1 MSHVRLRCSLK
12 IQTTHSSEQC
22 WPILE
27 RRSDD
32 YYISHYYENIIILW
46 YGYRWNQAFKPRR
59 LAVITAETWLF
70 WYGANNIIKTANNQQ
85 GQRDVRGVCVKGEY
99 TTSHAVLKYPPR
111 CGECSCTEKNI
122 LNQHT
127 HTHAPPRDEPFLA
140 LLLRICDRCRCA
152 RRVDRDGVV
161 PDMTRDLVHTMR
173 VWIVYGFN
181 WIYLELGVW
190 FFFASSGGK
199 VDVFLCVV
207 KSQCGSICVQ
217 KKNK

>member
-59 LAVITAETWLF
+59 LAVITAEIWLF
-70 WYGANNIIKTANNQQ
+70 WYGANNIIKTAINQQ
-85 GQRDVRGVCVKGEY
+85 GQRDVRGVSVKGEY

-127 HTHAPPRDEPFLA
+127 PTHRHVMNPFW
-140 LLLRICDRCRCA
+140 RCFCA
-152 RRVDRDGVV
+152 YVFVADARAVSIG
-161 PDMTRDLVHTMR
+161 M
-173 VWIVYGFN
+173 
-181 WIYLELGVW
+181 VW
-190 FFFASSGGK
+190 FRIWREIWFTRCECESYMASIESIWNLVFGFFCQ
-199 VDVFLCVV
+199 LWR
-207 KSQCGSICVQ
+207 
-217 KKNK
+217 